1 MDVDIVR
8 HRIYVTDPTE
18 YARAK
23 GKLTQGG
30 KNKQRCV
37 LVKSY
42 GARGGR
48 KGNSQALS
56 NAGK

>member
-1 MDVDIVR
+1 MDVDTFR

-18 YARAK
+18 CARAK

-37 LVKSY
+37 L
-42 GARGGR
+42 AIWRTR
-48 KGNSQALS
+48 WKGNSQALS
-56 NAGK
+56 KAGK